1 MNIKVACDVTNPLLG
16 DNGATI
22 VYGPQ
27 KGAQQKM
34 IPKLDS
40 ALRHYHDKI
49 ERELNMN
56 VKDIPGAGAAGG
68 MGTALIAFLNAELR
82 PGIDVVLEETQFKQ
96 RIKDANLVVT
106 GEGKMDKQTIYGKT
120 PIGIAKVA
128 KSYDIPV
135 IAICGS
141 LGKITKQFITTV
153 SIACLV
159 SWNVHAT
166 LTKL

>member
-1 MNIKVACDVTNPLLG
+1 MIPKLDS
-16 DNGATI
+16 TI

-49 ERELNMN
+49 ERELN
-56 VKDIPGAGAAGG
+56 VCKDIPGAGAAGG

-96 RIKDANLVVT
+96 RIKDANLVIT
-106 GEGKMDKQTIYGKT
+106 GEGKMDKQTIM
-120 PIGIAKVA
+120 AKHLLA
-128 KSYDIPV
+128 
-135 IAICGS
+135 
-141 LGKITKQFITTV
+141 
-153 SIACLV
+153 
-159 SWNVHAT
+159 
-166 LTKL
+166 

>member
-1 MNIKVACDVTNPLLG
+1 
-16 DNGATI
+16 
-22 VYGPQ
+22 
-27 KGAQQKM
+27 
-34 IPKLDS
+34 
-40 ALRHYHDKI
+40 
-49 ERELNMN
+49 
-56 VKDIPGAGAAGG
+56 

-96 RIKDANLVVT
+96 RIKDANLVIT

-120 PIGIAKVA
+120 PIGVAKVA
-128 KSYDIPV
+128 KLYDIPV

-141 LGKITKQFITTV
+141 LEKITKQFITTV

-159 SWNVHAT
+159 SWNVHVT

>member
-1 MNIKVACDVTNPLLG
+1 
-16 DNGATI
+16 
-22 VYGPQ
+22 
-27 KGAQQKM
+27 
-34 IPKLDS
+34 
-40 ALRHYHDKI
+40 
-49 ERELNMN
+49 
-56 VKDIPGAGAAGG
+56 

-120 PIGIAKVA
+120 PIGVAKVA

-166 LTKL
+166 LTKLERSRTSY